1 MSVAEVNGRPAVIV
15 PVRKPRPLLRRST
28 IIIALAAM
36 MALLWLAQH
45 VIDAGYLREDIE
57 ALQQGEAWR
66 TGGWLTQV
74 VLRIVGLLPETAWQ
88 QVTLS
93 LVAAVVAGMMYGL
106 LYDRLR
112 ASGWF
117 VVGAIALVAAVALH
131 VGALYTVTAS
141 SRDIPLL
148 IAVGALIPAI
158 RMLEDVGDV
167 QSAIGLSLLLP
178 LLLLASPL
186 TTLLILPIAIG
197 AALADPD
204 GRRDPR
210 AFVAMLLVAIL
221 PTIIVAIGIVG
232 FLAQAHMEVADALL
246 PYINTYANLRF
257 GDVAGSLSGPWWLRA
272 GHGGAAGLLP
282 VAQPAGA
289 SAHPVGPRRRGAAG
303 LPRDGARHR
312 QHHDDPAHPV
322 FGLPCRLRLLAGR
335 RPPAIRA
342 AAAGARATDPRHG
355 AELVAERA
363 MGRSGMEGG
372 AVQRRPCRSRAA
384 RPAPRPLSY
393 SPISASS
400 YGVVW

>member
-1 MSVAEVNGRPAVIV
+1 MSIAEVNGRPAVIV
-15 PVRKPRPLLRRST
+15 PVRKPRPLLRSST
-28 IIIALAAM
+28 VIIALAAM
-36 MALLWLAQH
+36 LALLWLAQH

-57 ALQQGEAWR
+57 ALRQGEASR

-93 LVAAVVAGMMYGL
+93 LVAAVVAGLMYGL

-232 FLAQAHMEVADALL
+232 FLAQAHTEVADALL

-257 GDVAGSLSGPWWLRA
+257 GDVAGSLGAL
-272 GHGGAAGLLP
+272 GGYAPAMAVPLVYCLWPNLPERRHVLSALAVVALP
-282 VAQPAGA
+282 VYLATARVIVNTTMTPLTPSVAFL
-289 SAHPVGPRRRGAAG
+289 AAFVSWLAVVR
-303 LPRDGARHR
+303 LPL
-312 QHHDDPAHPV
+312 V
-322 FGLPCRLRLLAGR
+322 LRLLALALLILGTVLSWLPNGLWDDPAWKAALFNAAPAGLGPLAL
-335 RPPAIRA
+335 RPS
-342 AAAGARATDPRHG
+342 
-355 AELVAERA
+355 L
-363 MGRSGMEGG
+363 
-372 AVQRRPCRSRAA
+372 
-384 RPAPRPLSY
+384 
-393 SPISASS
+393 
-400 YGVVW
+400 